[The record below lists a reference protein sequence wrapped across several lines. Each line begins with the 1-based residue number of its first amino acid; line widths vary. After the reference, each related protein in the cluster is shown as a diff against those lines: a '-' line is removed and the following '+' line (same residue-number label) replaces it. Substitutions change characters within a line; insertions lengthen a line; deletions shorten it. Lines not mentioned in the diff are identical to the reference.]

1 MFALVINLI
10 SASMLLFGYIISDTK
25 YRDLSE
31 YIVKVVKDESECKLN
46 VPKLIVGLDKAKQYA
61 ISHNFEFD
69 ILNRFYPNGDMWTF
83 KKNEKREYYEEDILA
98 FQEYIKNTISK
109 NIIYNYINIFN
120 LSITSIK
127 KLYNIVINNQYNR
140 DINYILIDNDMLYY
154 PLNNNKVIGISLQQL
169 KYVGIDKDKIIDRIK
184 QNKSNY
190 IYYSSNKKLWEYKNW
205 FNGLEYVIPSILTT
219 NKL

>member
-10 SASMLLFGYIISDTK
+10 SANMLLFGYIISDTK

-31 YIVKVVKDESECKLN
+31 DIVKVVKDESECTLN

-69 ILNRFYPNGDMWTF
+69 ILNHLYPNGDMWTF
-83 KKNEKREYYEEDILA
+83 KKNEKREYYEEDILV

-109 NIIYNYINIFN
+109 NIIYYYINIFN
-120 LSITSIK
+120 LSITNIK

-154 PLNNNKVIGISLQQL
+154 PLNNNKVMGISLQQL
-169 KYVGIDKDKIIDRIK
+169 RYVGIDKDKIIDRIK

-205 FNGLEYVIPSILTT
+205 FNGVEYVIPSILTT

>member
-1 MFALVINLI
+1 MFALIINLI
-10 SASMLLFGYIISDTK
+10 SANMLLFGYIISDIK

-31 YIVKVVKDESECKLN
+31 DIVKVVKDESECTLN

-69 ILNRFYPNGDMWTF
+69 ILNRLYPNGDMWTF

-109 NIIYNYINIFN
+109 NIIYYYINIFN

-127 KLYNIVINNQYNR
+127 KLYNIVINNKYNR
-140 DINYILIDNDMLYY
+140 DINYILIDNNMLYY

-169 KYVGIDKDKIIDRIK
+169 RYVGIDKDKIINRIK

-205 FNGLEYVIPSILTT
+205 FNGIEYVIPSILTT

>member
-169 KYVGIDKDKIIDRIK
+169 RYVGIDKDKIIDRIK

>member
-10 SASMLLFGYIISDTK
+10 SANMLLFGYIISDTK

-31 YIVKVVKDESECKLN
+31 DIVKVVKDESECKLD

-169 KYVGIDKDKIIDRIK
+169 RYVGIDKDKIINRIK
-184 QNKSNY
+184 QNKSNC

>member
-10 SASMLLFGYIISDTK
+10 SANMLLFGYIISDTK

-31 YIVKVVKDESECKLN
+31 DIVKVVKDESECKLN

-109 NIIYNYINIFN
+109 NIIYHYINIFN

-169 KYVGIDKDKIIDRIK
+169 RYVGIDKDKIIDRIK
-184 QNKSNY
+184 QNKSNC